1 MVEHVSPY
9 IYITL
14 CFRILTQWKRH
25 RCLQVLLLLEVIS
38 YRFRIGK
45 EKKRKKKKERGSW
58 KEEPEN
64 RNRKSDDASYTEVGF
79 GDKGLRLNLAVESGE
94 CSTPHSLCI

>member
-1 MVEHVSPY
+1 LNTSLH

-45 EKKRKKKKERGSW
+45 EKKRKKKTKKKKERGSL

-79 GDKGLRLNLAVESGE
+79 GDKGLRLILAVDSSE
-94 CSTPHSLCI
+94 CSALCI